1 MYKIITGKGGMSL
14 EVAKQQIKEMVMKQC
29 NQNGWKL
36 QGGAEVRV
44 TRHSDF
50 TWYEIYQTLVEGNQN
65 LIDYDVIE
73 VTTLCDTL
81 SGVSKKMLDKLEV
94 VCQEGWKLMGGAS
107 VDVEHVAGITI
118 PSYNIYQTVIK
129 ERE

>member
-81 SGVSKKMLDKLEV
+81 SGVSKK
-94 VCQEGWKLMGGAS
+94 CWIS
-107 VDVEHVAGITI
+107 
-118 PSYNIYQTVIK
+118 
-129 ERE
+129 